1 MFQLRYA
8 EIEDDSVSDARDRE
22 RTLIQRSI
30 DLLGAANDQGRDS
43 FAASEAILFVVR
55 LWSSFLEDLADDA
68 NELPEEL
75 RANLISIGIW
85 ILKEAEAIRQ
95 QQSENFD
102 GLIEISEIIR
112 DGIR

>member
-8 EIEDDSVSDARDRE
+8 EIEDDSVADARDRE

-30 DLLGAANDQGRDS
+30 DLLGTANDQGRGS

-55 LWSSFLEDLADDA
+55 LWSSFLEDLADDN

-95 QQSENFD
+95 EQSENFD

>member
-1 MFQLRYA
+1 MFQLQYA
-8 EIEDDSVSDARDRE
+8 EIESDSVTDARERE

-30 DLLGAANDQGRDS
+30 DLLETARNEGVDS

-55 LWSSFLEDLADDA
+55 LWSSFLEDLADDN

-85 ILKEAEAIRQ
+85 IMKEAEAIRQ
-95 QQSENFD
+95 QETDNFD

-112 DGIR
+112 DGIK

>member
-8 EIEDDSVSDARDRE
+8 EIDDDSLTDAKERE
-22 RTLIQRSI
+22 RELLQRSI
-30 DLLGAANDQGRDS
+30 DLLEVAREKGVKS

-55 LWSSFLEDLADDA
+55 LWSSFIEDLADQN
-68 NELPEEL
+68 NELPDEL
-75 RANLISIGIW
+75 RASLISIGIW

-95 QQSENFD
+95 EETDNFD

-112 DGIR
+112 DGIK

>member
-1 MFQLRYA
+1 MFQIRYA
-8 EIEDDSVSDARDRE
+8 EIEDDSLADAKERE
-22 RTLIQRSI
+22 RMLIQRSI
-30 DLLGAANDQGRDS
+30 DLMAVAREDGTNS

-55 LWSSFLEDLADDA
+55 LWSSFLEDLGQSN
-68 NELPEEL
+68 NELPDQL
-75 RANLISIGIW
+75 RASLISIGIW

-95 QQSENFD
+95 QESDNFD